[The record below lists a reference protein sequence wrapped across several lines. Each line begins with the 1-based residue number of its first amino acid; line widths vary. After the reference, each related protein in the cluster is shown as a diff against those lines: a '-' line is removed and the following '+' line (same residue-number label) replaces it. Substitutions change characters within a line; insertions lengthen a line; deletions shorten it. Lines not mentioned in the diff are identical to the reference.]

1 MLCCAQELER
11 GDDDICEVDMHNSC
25 VLVNETK
32 LKVDLTKYAER
43 HQFNFDEALDEYVD
57 NDQVSLQGQ
66 RRSDGNSQLQCESQA
81 YSGFELASMQGIA
94 AQMRHCFLS
103 SWVWCA
109 CCRIARLTALAG
121 PTQLVMLPLLFCTA
135 GVPRDC

>member
-1 MLCCAQELER
+1 MVQCDACLVPAADTDLNILLLCAQELER

-66 RRSDGNSQLQCESQA
+66 RMKSCLK
-81 YSGFELASMQGIA
+81 
-94 AQMRHCFLS
+94 
-103 SWVWCA
+103 
-109 CCRIARLTALAG
+109 TG
-121 PTQLVMLPLLFCTA
+121 PP
-135 GVPRDC
+135 

>member
-57 NDQVSLQGQ
+57 NDQVSLQGHC
-66 RRSDGNSQLQCESQA
+66 RSHGRVTFSAKAKHAVSVCGPEHKELQ
-81 YSGFELASMQGIA
+81 
-94 AQMRHCFLS
+94 
-103 SWVWCA
+103 
-109 CCRIARLTALAG
+109 
-121 PTQLVMLPLLFCTA
+121 PL
-135 GVPRDC
+135 